1 MIIKRNFLKKLVN
14 LLGIK
19 KKSRKYSYLKQIK
32 NKEFYIMKKKLY
44 KSVKDRKLTGVCGG
58 IAEYFD
64 IDSSIVRIVWLVLI
78 LCAGTGLLAYIICA
92 IVLDDNPNE

>member
-1 MIIKRNFLKKLVN
+1 MIERNFLKKLVN

-58 IAEYFD
+58 IEEYFD
-64 IDSSIVRIVWLVLI
+64 IDSSIVNSMDYFDS
-78 LCAGTGLLAYIICA
+78 LCRNGFTGLYYLCDSFYS
-92 IVLDDNPNE
+92 NE